1 MLENAG
7 KEGITGVRGEGV
19 SSTHDG
25 QEWATAEAHVIQTWW
40 GRAGRLCSLS
50 FPIRTTDEPSLN
62 MMIEIIRKEIATLI
76 QEAFLLACVESTA
89 AFQFEL

>member
-1 MLENAG
+1 M
-7 KEGITGVRGEGV
+7 
-19 SSTHDG
+19 
-25 QEWATAEAHVIQTWW
+25 
-40 GRAGRLCSLS
+40 CSLS

-62 MMIEIIRKEIATLI
+62 VMIEIIRKEIATLI